1 MDYTL
6 KRLRLELY
14 FAAASMI
21 DIHNTEHDFSTSCIG
36 LLEEISHY
44 PPLARMALRILSSF
58 VAAVLAESVSEAKSV
73 VRLSMLLSTE
83 KAGGF
88 SRRPSGAFES
98 MVASDSENRSVTS
111 EKGGGLEVGVFA
123 RSSDSR

>member
-14 FAAASMI
+14 FTAASMV

-44 PPLARMALRILSSF
+44 PSLAWMALRILSSF

-73 VRLSMLLSTE
+73 VL
-83 KAGGF
+83 GGF
-88 SRRPSGAFES
+88 LLRVWYCS
-98 MVASDSENRSVTS
+98 
-111 EKGGGLEVGVFA
+111 L
-123 RSSDSR
+123 

>member
-6 KRLRLELY
+6 KRLRLGLY
-14 FAAASMI
+14 FTAASMI

-36 LLEEISHY
+36 LLEEISQY

-73 VRLSMLLSTE
+73 VLWKRQE
-83 KAGGF
+83 DF
-88 SRRPSGAFES
+88 HS
-98 MVASDSENRSVTS
+98 MVASENRSVRRR
-111 EKGGGLEVGVFA
+111 A
-123 RSSDSR
+123 RSWSFRKVI

>member
-1 MDYTL
+1 
-6 KRLRLELY
+6 
-14 FAAASMI
+14 MI
-21 DIHNTEHDFSTSCIG
+21 DIHNTEHDFSTGCIG

-73 VRLSMLLSTE
+73 VRLSMLLSME

-98 MVASDSENRSVTS
+98 MVASENRSVTS
-111 EKGGGLEVGVFA
+111 EKKGGGLEVGVFA